1 MNAETLRVDVLVVGA
16 GIGGLAAASEAAR
29 GGALVGVVEKLADIG
44 GSAAM
49 SAGILWS
56 ARNYREIRE
65 RMPGGDPALQQV
77 MIDDFPAA
85 IEAVRATGVEVSKA
99 VDGPYFGFG
108 TGCQVDIAGL
118 LRRWMRDVEAAGGWV
133 VPRTPARRLLTEDAG
148 RVGGALVEGPDGA
161 VEVDADAV
169 VLASGGI
176 VGDPQ
181 LVASFVGANADQVL
195 VRANPGSVGDGFR
208 MAQAAGA
215 AASRSLSSFYGHL
228 VSYPILDWGEPH
240 FLPLTQYHSIHCI
253 LVNRHGRRFIDESLG
268 DEFSNQA
275 LIGQP
280 EGRAIL
286 LADDETRR
294 RYVVTAPFPYG
305 EVVDRFAAAAAA
317 GGNYAVADTVEGL
330 IEAVS
335 AWGIPAANLR
345 ATLDAYHRSVGGES
359 VIVDAPL
366 PKRAA
371 ALLVPPFHAVEVQP
385 ALTLM
390 YGGIRIDTGARV
402 LDRDNRPIRG
412 LYAAGADAGGVY
424 HAGYGGGLALGL
436 VFGRRAART
445 ILAEL
450 PEAAAARSARIPA
463 E

>member
-1 MNAETLRVDVLVVGA
+1 MNAETMRVDVLVVGA

-44 GSAAM
+44 GSAAL
-49 SAGILWS
+49 SAGIIWT

-65 RMPGGDPALQQV
+65 RMPAGDSALQQV

-85 IEAVRATGVEVSKA
+85 IEAVRTTGVEVSRE

-108 TGCQVDIAGL
+108 TGHQVDIVGL
-118 LRRWMRDVEAAGGWV
+118 LRRWTRGVEAAGGWV
-133 VPRTPARRLLTEDAG
+133 VPRTPARRLLTDDAG
-148 RVGGALVEGPDGA
+148 AVIGALVEGPDGV
-161 VEVDADAV
+161 VEVEADAV

-181 LVASFVGANADQVL
+181 LVASFVGTNADQAL

-208 MAQAAGA
+208 MAQAVGA

-228 VSYPILDWGEPH
+228 VSYPILDWDERH
-240 FLPLTQYHSIHCI
+240 FLPLTQYHSIHSI
-253 LVNRHGRRFIDESLG
+253 LVNRLGRRFIDESLG

-275 LIGQP
+275 LLGQP

-317 GGNYAVADTVEGL
+317 GGHYVVADSVEGL

-335 AWGIPAANLR
+335 AWGIPAPNLR
-345 ATLDAYHRSVGGES
+345 ATLDAYHRSAAGQS
-359 VIVDAPL
+359 AILDAPM
-366 PKRAA
+366 PTTAA
-371 ALLVPPFHAVEVQP
+371 PLLAPPFHAVEVQP

-390 YGGIRIDTGARV
+390 YGGIRIDAAARV

-436 VFGRRAART
+436 VFGRTAART
-445 ILAEL
+445 VLTE
-450 PEAAAARSARIPA
+450 IPGA
-463 E
+463 K